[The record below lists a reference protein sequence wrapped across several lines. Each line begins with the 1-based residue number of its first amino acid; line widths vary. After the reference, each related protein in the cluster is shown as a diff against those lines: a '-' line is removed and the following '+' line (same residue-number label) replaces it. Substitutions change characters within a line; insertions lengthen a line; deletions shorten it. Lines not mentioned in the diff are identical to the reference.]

1 MGKQAIDVG
10 VYFALHAPLT
20 EYASV
25 RIRAVNA
32 LVRGGISTMD
42 ELCGASAEE
51 IEKIRNLGE
60 RSLKLALIM
69 REKYSEE

>member
-1 MGKQAIDVG
+1 MENQAVDVNA
-10 VYFALHAPLT
+10 YFARHAPFT

-25 RIRAVNA
+25 RVRAVNA

-42 ELCGASAEE
+42 ELCGASAED
-51 IEKIRNLGE
+51 IKKIRNLGE

-69 REKYSEE
+69 REKYSYA